1 MEGDTES
8 IGLLLEG
15 APSTVNRA
23 TKGGMTPLCVAC
35 EFGEAP
41 AVSCLL
47 SAGATS
53 KGISCPLATA
63 TANGHESVV
72 RVLLGTKE
80 RIEAFGGVDKLP
92 SALCHAVQKHTSC
105 AILHVLL
112 S

>member
-8 IGLLLEG
+8 ITLLLG
-15 APSTVNRA
+15 AAPSTMNRA
-23 TKGGMTPLCVAC
+23 TKVGMTPLCAAC
-35 EFGEAP
+35 EFGQVQ
-41 AVSCLL
+41 AVSRLL

-53 KGISCPLATA
+53 KWMPCPLATA

-92 SALCHAVQKHTSC
+92 SAL
-105 AILHVLL
+105 
-112 S
+112 